1 MGQPQDPTIMPIG
14 DPVTEPVDNPDRV
27 EGFCPACGE
36 PQINGKIKHAED
48 CPYHGDDREPS
59 EGNF

>member
-1 MGQPQDPTIMPIG
+1 MTQPKPWIPPITPI
-14 DPVTEPVDNPDRV
+14 DEPDNPDGA
-27 EGFCPACGE
+27 EGYCPACGE
-36 PQINGKIKHAED
+36 PQINGKINHAED